1 MSKKKH
7 DAELH
12 EEAPHTWR
20 PTYAYMQRVAAVA
33 SVPAPVPGPVPVGPR
48 TGAVRKSSS
57 VLA

>member
-33 SVPAPVPGPVPVGPR
+33 SVPAPVPVGPR